1 MTQRAILPT
10 HLGAAFATTAARA
23 AGVQRSRLRAADLEA
38 PFRGARMREPPP
50 GDELGARCR
59 AFAAIAT
66 EPFAFSHV
74 TAARIYGIPVPVAVE
89 NSLKLHVTVPPKSQ
103 PPRMRGVTGHRGALE
118 ATRRISGLPV
128 VAPEVVW
135 RHLAGALSVD
145 ELIAAGDHLVR
156 RRDAQSSMD
165 VLARM
170 VDDSAGARGVALLR
184 RALVDIRP
192 GTESPRETAL
202 RLVVVR
208 AGLPE
213 PVVGYQVLDDQGRF
227 IGTPDLA
234 FIAENVALEYEG
246 DVHRTDLRIFRLDI
260 ERRERFQEAGWLV
273 IRITADH
280 LRDPQALVARIER
293 ALTLRSR

>member
-23 AGVQRSRLRAADLEA
+23 AGVQPSRLRAADLEA

-50 GDELGARCR
+50 GDELRARCL
-59 AFAAIAT
+59 AFAAIAGQ
-66 EPFAFSHV
+66 PFAFSHA
-74 TAARIYGIPVPVAVE
+74 TAARLYDIPMPVAVE
-89 NSLKLHVTVPPKSQ
+89 GSLELHVTVRSGAQ

-118 ATRRISGLPV
+118 TTRRMSGLPV
-128 VAPEVVW
+128 VVPELVW
-135 RHLAGALSVD
+135 RQLAGTLSLD

-156 RRDAQSSMD
+156 RRDPQWSID
-165 VLARM
+165 RLTRM

-184 RALVDIRP
+184 CALSEIRP

-213 PVVGYQVLDDQGRF
+213 PVVAHPVFDETGRF

-234 FIAENVALEYEG
+234 FIAERVAVEYEG
-246 DVHRTDLRIFRLDI
+246 DVHRTDLRTFRQDI

-273 IRITADH
+273 IRVTADH
-280 LRDPQALVARIER
+280 LRDPQALVGRIER
-293 ALTLRSR
+293 ALALRSH